1 MYFTGTTDVGS
12 STENEDWSATTPDLV
27 VVLDGATVRTET
39 GCRHGAAWFARKL
52 GAAILSGAAV
62 RSTPLR
68 DVLADAIGEVAQRH
82 PECDLTHPGTPS
94 AGVAIVRLDD
104 GVLRWLVLGDVT
116 VVLDTTTDGIV
127 TVSDQRISASATR
140 QRAEA
145 DRYLIGTAE
154 KAAALVAMKHVELAA
169 RNTPDGYWIA
179 AADPAAVEHAITG
192 EASIDTVPRFAVLT
206 DGAARFVDMFSLGE
220 WDAVLDTIGKHG
232 PRAFTQ
238 RVRRAE
244 ESDPLGAV
252 YPRNKTSD
260 DATVVLVELAAAEPK
275 QTQPADKHRPEVTD
289 EQRVALARDLLARI
303 NAPQV
308 YGDGNLHP
316 SDLYTVTECRR
327 CSAAGGSPPAAFYRC
342 ALRSRSLHPNG
353 SSGSSASSSSQTRS
367 T

>member
-1 MYFTGTTDVGS
+1 MYFTGATDAGS
-12 STENEDWSATTPDLV
+12 AAENEDWSATTPDLV

-68 DVLADAIGEVAQRH
+68 DVLADAVGEVAQLH

-94 AGVAIVRLDD
+94 AGVAIVRLDG

-116 VVLDTTTDGIV
+116 VVLDTTGGIV
-127 TVSDQRISASATR
+127 TVSDQRISASAAH

-145 DRYLIGTAE
+145 DRHLIGTAE
-154 KAAALVAMKHVELAA
+154 KAAALVEMKHAELAA

-179 AADPAAVEHAITG
+179 ATDPAAVEHAITG
-192 EASIDTVPRFAVLT
+192 ETPLDTVHRLAVLT
-206 DGAARFVDMFSLGE
+206 DGAARFVDMFSLGG
-220 WDAVLDTIGKHG
+220 WGVVLDTIGQYG
-232 PRAFTQ
+232 PRAFAQ

-260 DATVVLVELAAAEPK
+260 DATVVFVELAATEPK
-275 QTQPADKHRPEVTD
+275 QTQPVEKYRPELTK

-308 YGDGNLHP
+308 YGDGNLQ
-316 SDLYTVTECRR
+316 R
-327 CSAAGGSPPAAFYRC
+327 AF
-342 ALRSRSLHPNG
+342 
-353 SSGSSASSSSQTRS
+353 
-367 T
+367 

>member
-1 MYFTGTTDVGS
+1 MYFTGATDAGS
-12 STENEDWSATTPDLV
+12 SAENEDWSATTPDLV

-62 RSTPLR
+62 RTTPLP
-68 DVLADAIGEVAQRH
+68 DVLADAIHEVAELH

-94 AGVAIVRLDD
+94 AGVAIVRLEG

-127 TVSDQRISASATR
+127 TVSDQRISASATP

-145 DRYLIGTAE
+145 DRHLIGTAE

-169 RNTPDGYWIA
+169 RNTTDGYWIA
-179 AADPAAVEHAITG
+179 AADPTAVEHAITD
-192 EASIDTVPRFAVLT
+192 EIPVDTVPRLAVLT
-206 DGAARFVDMFSLGE
+206 DGAARYVDMFGLGK
-220 WDAVLDTIGKHG
+220 WDAALDAIGKQG

-238 RVRRAE
+238 LVRRAE

-260 DATVVLVELAAAEPK
+260 DATVVFVELATHE
-275 QTQPADKHRPEVTD
+275 
-289 EQRVALARDLLARI
+289 
-303 NAPQV
+303 
-308 YGDGNLHP
+308 
-316 SDLYTVTECRR
+316 
-327 CSAAGGSPPAAFYRC
+327 SAAPP
-342 ALRSRSLHPNG
+342 
-353 SSGSSASSSSQTRS
+353 
-367 T
+367 